1 MPYFADLMK
10 VSVIEN
16 LPGVMRIDM
25 NSISYGLANAI
36 RRVAIGEVGC
46 FAVDKVTFYENTS
59 SIFDEYV
66 AHRIGLVPI
75 LTPKGYGET
84 DAIVF
89 SLEVEGPVT
98 AYSKDMKSAD
108 KEVKVANENIPL
120 IKLAAGQKVRADC
133 KAVIGKGNTSAKF
146 QPGIVT
152 YKAKEGS
159 DFEFY
164 VESFGQIPANEMI
177 RRALDIISSDLKEIH
192 KELKK

>member
-1 MPYFADLMK
+1 
-10 VSVIEN
+10 
-16 LPGVMRIDM
+16 MRIDM

-36 RRVAIGEVGC
+36 RRAAIGEVGC
-46 FAVDKVTFYENTS
+46 FAVDRVTFYENTS

-89 SLEVEGPVT
+89 SLDVEGPVT
-98 AYSKDMKSAD
+98 AYSKDLKASD
-108 KEVKVANENIPL
+108 KEVRVANENIPL
-120 IKLAAGQKVRADC
+120 IKLAEGQKIRADC
-133 KAVIGKGNTSAKF
+133 KAVIGKGSTSAKF
-146 QPGIVT
+146 QPGIVS
-152 YKAKEGS
+152 YKAKGGA

-164 VESFGQIPANEMI
+164 VESFGQMPANEMLK
-177 RRALDIISSDLKEIH
+177 RALDIISSGLKEIH

>member
-1 MPYFADLMK
+1 MK
-10 VSVIEN
+10 VNIIEN
-16 LPGVMRIDM
+16 LPGVMRLDVS
-25 NSISYGLANAI
+25 SISYGLANAI
-36 RRVAIGEVGC
+36 RRVAVGEVGC

-75 LTPKGYGET
+75 LTPKGYGES
-84 DAIVF
+84 DAVVF
-89 SLEVEGPVT
+89 SLEIEGPVT
-98 AYSKDMKSAD
+98 SYSKDLKTSD

-120 IKLAAGQKVRADC
+120 IKLADGQKIRADC

-152 YKAKEGS
+152 YKAKDDS

-164 VESFGQIPANEMI
+164 VESFGQIPANEMVK
-177 RRALDIISSDLKEIH
+177 RALDIIISDLKEIH
-192 KELKK
+192 KELRK

>member
-1 MPYFADLMK
+1 MK

-16 LPGVMRIDM
+16 LAGVMRMDVS
-25 NSISYGLANAI
+25 SISYGMANAL
-36 RRVAIGEVGC
+36 RRVAVGEVGC

-59 SIFDEYV
+59 SIFDEYIS
-66 AHRIGLVPI
+66 HRIGLVPI

-89 SLEVEGPVT
+89 SLDVEGPGT
-98 AYSKDMKSAD
+98 AYSKDLKASD

-120 IKLAAGQKVRADC
+120 IKLAEGQKIRADC
-133 KAVIGKGNTSAKF
+133 KAIIGKGNASAKF

-164 VESFGQIPANEMI
+164 VESFGQMPANEI
-177 RRALDIISSDLKEIH
+177 VKRALDIISSDLKEIH